1 MRLEDEEIAQLRRQA
16 DVVVFRWGAVRY
28 CDLGHCYTADGTEYT
43 VMRRET
49 MTRSDVLRK
58 LGAAVYRSL
67 TEEREDKD
75 TWPNGVEHVEK
86 ITLRYGD
93 HTDRPKFMH
102 KRWSPTTGDYTTIR
116 GQAAEDGGEVVSAA
130 WLDKFS
136 REAAEGIAQANQ
148 AHANRVADA
157 RRKRGIQHR
166 LDKTPKAC

>member
-1 MRLEDEEIAQLRRQA
+1 MDHLLRGPMRLEDEEIAHLRRQA
-16 DVVVFRWGAVRY
+16 EVVVFCSRAVRY

-67 TEEREDKD
+67 TEKGEDKD
-75 TWPNGVEHVEK
+75 TWPSEAEHVEK

-93 HTDRPKFMH
+93 HTDRPNHMGQ
-102 KRWSPTTGDYTTIR
+102 RGPPTPGDYTTIR

-148 AHANRVADA
+148 AHANRAADG
-157 RRKRGIQHR
+157 RRQ
-166 LDKTPKAC
+166 P

>member
-1 MRLEDEEIAQLRRQA
+1 MRLKAHERKLIRPQSDAIIW
-16 DVVVFRWGAVRY
+16 RWGRVEH
-28 CDLGHCYTADGTEYT
+28 CDLGHCYTAGGVEYT

-58 LGAAVYRSL
+58 LGVAIYREL
-67 TEEREDKD
+67 GEHWEGDQ
-75 TWPNGVEHVEK
+75 HVEK

-93 HTDRPKFMH
+93 HSDRPKFMH

-116 GQAAEDGGEVVSAA
+116 GQAAEDAEVVSAA

-148 AHANRVADA
+148 SHANRVADA
-157 RRKRGIQHR
+157 RRSRSSKRLWPR
-166 LDKTPKAC
+166 LRKLDKP